1 MSRTVPIKFTPPLSK
16 QRIKMPLYENTAAFL
31 RNFSGAE
38 RKRLAVHLF
47 YKSFTNIW
55 NIFPVCAIILPAAA
69 PPH

>member
-38 RKRLAVHLF
+38 RKR
-47 YKSFTNIW
+47 
-55 NIFPVCAIILPAAA
+55 PAAHFFINLLQIYGIYF
-69 PPH
+69 PYVL